1 MPTVA
6 RRRPDPLDP
15 DADLDGFTS
24 DELEESL
31 FGADPARPRRPAPRR
46 AAARDVVRSA
56 APATK
61 FCHACASTL
70 DARAELCPHCGVR
83 QPGVRGYVPRSDK
96 SRVTAALLALF
107 VGWIGG
113 HKFYLG
119 RPGAGIFF
127 LVFFWT
133 AIPSLLALVD
143 FVVLLTMTDERFDE
157 TYG

>member
-1 MPTVA
+1 MPTVD

-31 FGADPARPRRPAPRR
+31 FGADPDRPRRPAPRR
-46 AAARDVVRSA
+46 AASRPA

-70 DARAELCPHCGVR
+70 DARAEICPDCGVR
-83 QPGVRGYVPRSDK
+83 QPALRRRAPHADRS
-96 SRVTAALLALF
+96 RFTAALLAFF
-107 VGWIGG
+107 VGAFGV

-119 RPGAGIFF
+119 RTGAGIAY
-127 LVFFWT
+127 LLFFWT
-133 AIPSLLALVD
+133 AIPAFLGFVD
-143 FVVLLTMTDERFDE
+143 FIILLTMTDERFDE
-157 TYG
+157 KYG